1 MSSLDKLR
9 HAADDLTVILEHHDR
24 AIRSLEDQQRGQPG
38 SGFGGGG
45 HRGSSSPVESALG
58 LSGPGEDG
66 EVHGDRAAATLA
78 HVGKMRDRVI
88 RDLHMLRRVIE
99 AEVPRAPTDKQRRE
113 VERANTEDPDRGQ
126 CEHCTRHRP
135 TGTAE
140 DIHRTGNVSGNLPE
154 PLGLCRFCYETA
166 RSRGRL
172 PSMEEIRLNARRR
185 ERVG

>member
-113 VERANTEDPDRGQ
+113 VERANTEDPDRF

-135 TGTAE
+135 TGMAE
-140 DIHRTGNVSGNLPE
+140 DVYRTGTVSGNLPE
-154 PLGLCRFCYETA
+154 PMALCRFCYD
-166 RSRGRL
+166 RVIRKGRL
-172 PSMEEIRLNARRR
+172 PALDEIRLNVKRL
-185 ERVG
+185 ERVT